1 MYVRHESHLLRV
13 EQAPPTLDT
22 TELLVLRRR
31 HECRSGSEL
40 HDTTRTFHSSSK
52 NCNVPVSIMPK
63 CKGLF
68 INLEEEVAGVVGVRL
83 ADEVVKEDLQ
93 AMSARSSDS
102 SHIFLLV
109 YLEISHRRIAGTVVG
124 IALVRRF
131 LDVRS
136 AYALINTRA

>member
-1 MYVRHESHLLRV
+1 
-13 EQAPPTLDT
+13 
-22 TELLVLRRR
+22 
-31 HECRSGSEL
+31 
-40 HDTTRTFHSSSK
+40 
-52 NCNVPVSIMPK
+52 MPK

-93 AMSARSSDS
+93 AMSARSADS